1 MSQITS
7 SIGSLGVSKEKP
19 AMAVGDLKSLIEL
32 GCIRDELIIDGKTF
46 KFRTLSS
53 SERVRLVSVLGTETL
68 TQEKLYEF
76 NLNLLAHGLDSV
88 NDKPLETYHPDF
100 GPGKDTH
107 HQKLEILSFMQ
118 TPVINKLLEFY
129 NELIA
134 RCDSQFSVDTLKK

>member
-7 SIGSLGVSKEKP
+7 SIGSFGVSKEKP
-19 AMAVGDLKSLIEL
+19 LMDVGDLKSLIEL
-32 GCIRDELIIDGKTF
+32 GCIRDQLIIDDKTF

-53 SERVRLVSVLGTETL
+53 SERVKLVSVLGTETL

-76 NLNLLAHGLDSV
+76 NLNLLAHGLVSV
-88 NDKPLETYHPDF
+88 NDKPLESYHPDF
-100 GPGKDTH
+100 GVGKDTH

-129 NELIA
+129 NDLIA
-134 RCDSQFSVDTLKK
+134 RCDSQFNVETLKK